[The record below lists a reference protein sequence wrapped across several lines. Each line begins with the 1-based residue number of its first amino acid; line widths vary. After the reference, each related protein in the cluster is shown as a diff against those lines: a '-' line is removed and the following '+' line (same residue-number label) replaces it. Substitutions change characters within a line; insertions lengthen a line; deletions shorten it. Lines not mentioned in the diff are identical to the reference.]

1 MEMEKQN
8 ITKKVEEKNE
18 LSSKE
23 RHNIILKFYKGLT
36 DNLEQLNK
44 SKDKK
49 GSNASQIA
57 YKVDRIASG
66 LQVTLDFSNEES
78 KSISENFRELYRH
91 IRFAMKMI
99 YEKQEYVLLDS
110 SREIA
115 KTLYQSWAKI
125 KPSIQCLLFFFNTI
139 EC

>member
-1 MEMEKQN
+1 MEKHN

-23 RHNIILKFYKGLT
+23 RHNIILKLYKGLS
-36 DNLEQLNK
+36 DNLEELNK

-49 GSNASQIA
+49 GSNATQIA

-125 KPSIQCLLFFFNTI
+125 KPSI
-139 EC
+139 

>member
-1 MEMEKQN
+1 MEKQN

-23 RHNIILKFYKGLT
+23 RHNIILKLYKGLT
-36 DNLEQLNK
+36 DNLEELNK

-66 LQVTLDFSNEES
+66 LQVTLDFTNEES

-125 KPSIQCLLFFFNTI
+125 KPSI
-139 EC
+139 

>member
-1 MEMEKQN
+1 MEKQN
-8 ITKKVEEKNE
+8 ISKKVEEKNE

-23 RHNIILKFYKGLT
+23 RHNIILKLYKGLT
-36 DNLEQLNK
+36 DNLEELNK

-49 GSNASQIA
+49 GNNASQIA

-125 KPSIQCLLFFFNTI
+125 KPSI
-139 EC
+139 

>member
-1 MEMEKQN
+1 MEKQN
-8 ITKKVEEKNE
+8 IAKKVEEKNE

-23 RHNIILKFYKGLT
+23 RHNIILKLYKGLT
-36 DNLEQLNK
+36 DNLEELNK

-49 GSNASQIA
+49 GSNSTQIA

-125 KPSIQCLLFFFNTI
+125 KPSI
-139 EC
+139 

>member
-1 MEMEKQN
+1 MEKQN

-23 RHNIILKFYKGLT
+23 RHNIILKLYKGLT
-36 DNLEQLNK
+36 DNLEELNK

-66 LQVTLDFSNEES
+66 LQDTLDFTNEES

-125 KPSIQCLLFFFNTI
+125 KPSI
-139 EC
+139 

>member
-1 MEMEKQN
+1 MEKQN

-23 RHNIILKFYKGLT
+23 RHNIILKLYKGLT
-36 DNLEQLNK
+36 DNLEELNK

-99 YEKQEYVLLDS
+99 YEKQEFVLLDS

-125 KPSIQCLLFFFNTI
+125 KPSI
-139 EC
+139 

>member
-1 MEMEKQN
+1 MEKQN

-23 RHNIILKFYKGLT
+23 RHNIILKLYKGLT
-36 DNLEQLNK
+36 DNLEELSK

-49 GSNASQIA
+49 GSNAAQIA

-125 KPSIQCLLFFFNTI
+125 KPSI
-139 EC
+139 

>member
-1 MEMEKQN
+1 MEKQN

-23 RHNIILKFYKGLT
+23 RHNIILKLYKGLS
-36 DNLEQLNK
+36 DNLEELNK

-66 LQVTLDFSNEES
+66 LQVTLDFTNEES

-125 KPSIQCLLFFFNTI
+125 KPSI
-139 EC
+139 

>member
-1 MEMEKQN
+1 MEKQN

-23 RHNIILKFYKGLT
+23 RHNIILKLYKGLS
-36 DNLEQLNK
+36 DNLEELNK

-115 KTLYQSWAKI
+115 KTLYQSWVKI
-125 KPSIQCLLFFFNTI
+125 KPSI
-139 EC
+139 

>member
-1 MEMEKQN
+1 MEKQN
-8 ITKKVEEKNE
+8 ITKKVQEKNE

-23 RHNIILKFYKGLT
+23 KHNIILKLYKGLT
-36 DNLEQLNK
+36 DNLEELNK
-44 SKDKK
+44 SRNKK

-66 LQVTLDFSNEES
+66 LQVTLNFSNEES
-78 KSISENFRELYRH
+78 NSISENFRELYRH

-115 KTLYQSWAKI
+115 KTLYQSWVKI
-125 KPSIQCLLFFFNTI
+125 KPSI
-139 EC
+139 

>member
-1 MEMEKQN
+1 MEKQN

-23 RHNIILKFYKGLT
+23 RHNIILKLYKGLT
-36 DNLEQLNK
+36 DNLEELNK

-115 KTLYQSWAKI
+115 KTLYQSWVKI
-125 KPSIQCLLFFFNTI
+125 KPSI
-139 EC
+139 

>member
-1 MEMEKQN
+1 MEKQN

-23 RHNIILKFYKGLT
+23 RHNIILKLYKGLT
-36 DNLEQLNK
+36 DNLEELNK

-49 GSNASQIA
+49 GYNASQIA

-125 KPSIQCLLFFFNTI
+125 KPSI
-139 EC
+139 

>member
-1 MEMEKQN
+1 MEKQN

-23 RHNIILKFYKGLT
+23 RHNIILKLYKGLS
-36 DNLEQLNK
+36 DNLEELNK

-49 GSNASQIA
+49 GSNATLIA
-57 YKVDRIASG
+57 YIVYRIASG

-125 KPSIQCLLFFFNTI
+125 KPSI
-139 EC
+139 

>member
-1 MEMEKQN
+1 MEKQN

-23 RHNIILKFYKGLT
+23 RHNIILKLYKGLT
-36 DNLEQLNK
+36 DNLEELNK

-66 LQVTLDFSNEES
+66 LQVTLDFTDEES

-125 KPSIQCLLFFFNTI
+125 KPSI
-139 EC
+139 

>member
-1 MEMEKQN
+1 MEKQN

-23 RHNIILKFYKGLT
+23 RHNIILKLYKGLT
-36 DNLEQLNK
+36 DNLEELNK
-44 SKDKK
+44 SKNKK
-49 GSNASQIA
+49 GSNATQIA

-125 KPSIQCLLFFFNTI
+125 KPSI
-139 EC
+139 

>member
-1 MEMEKQN
+1 MEKQN

-23 RHNIILKFYKGLT
+23 RHNIILKLYKGLT
-36 DNLEQLNK
+36 DNLEELNK

-99 YEKQEYVLLDS
+99 YEKKEYVLLDS

-125 KPSIQCLLFFFNTI
+125 KPSI
-139 EC
+139 

>member
-1 MEMEKQN
+1 MEKQN
-8 ITKKVEEKNE
+8 ITKKVEEKND

-23 RHNIILKFYKGLT
+23 RHNIILKLYKGLT
-36 DNLEQLNK
+36 DNLEELNK

-125 KPSIQCLLFFFNTI
+125 KPSI
-139 EC
+139 

>member
-1 MEMEKQN
+1 MEKQN

-23 RHNIILKFYKGLT
+23 RHNIILKLYKGLT
-36 DNLEQLNK
+36 DNLEELNK

-66 LQVTLDFSNEES
+66 LQVTLDFTNEES

-91 IRFAMKMI
+91 IRFAMKII

-125 KPSIQCLLFFFNTI
+125 KPSI
-139 EC
+139 

>member
-1 MEMEKQN
+1 MEKQN

-23 RHNIILKFYKGLT
+23 RHNIILKLFKGLT
-36 DNLEQLNK
+36 DNLEELNK

-125 KPSIQCLLFFFNTI
+125 KPSI
-139 EC
+139 

>member
-1 MEMEKQN
+1 MEKQN

-23 RHNIILKFYKGLT
+23 RHNIILKLYKGLT
-36 DNLEQLNK
+36 DNLEELNK

-125 KPSIQCLLFFFNTI
+125 KPSI
-139 EC
+139 

>member
-1 MEMEKQN
+1 MEKQN
-8 ITKKVEEKNE
+8 ITKKVEQKNE

-23 RHNIILKFYKGLT
+23 RHNIILKLYKGLT
-36 DNLEQLNK
+36 DNLEELNK

-91 IRFAMKMI
+91 IRFAMKLI

-125 KPSIQCLLFFFNTI
+125 KPSI
-139 EC
+139 

>member
-1 MEMEKQN
+1 MEKQN

-23 RHNIILKFYKGLT
+23 RHNIILKLYKGLS
-36 DNLEQLNK
+36 DNLEELNK

-49 GSNASQIA
+49 GSNATQIA
-57 YKVDRIASG
+57 YNVDRIASG

-125 KPSIQCLLFFFNTI
+125 KPSI
-139 EC
+139 

>member
-1 MEMEKQN
+1 MEKQN
-8 ITKKVEEKNE
+8 ITKKVQEKNE

-23 RHNIILKFYKGLT
+23 KHNIILKLYKGLT
-36 DNLEQLNK
+36 DNLEELNK
-44 SKDKK
+44 SRNKK

-66 LQVTLDFSNEES
+66 LQVTLNFSNEES
-78 KSISENFRELYRH
+78 NSISENFRELYRH

-125 KPSIQCLLFFFNTI
+125 KPSI
-139 EC
+139 

>member
-1 MEMEKQN
+1 MEKQN

-23 RHNIILKFYKGLT
+23 RHNIILKLYKGLT
-36 DNLEQLNK
+36 DNLEELSK

-49 GSNASQIA
+49 GSNATQIA

-99 YEKQEYVLLDS
+99 YEKQEFALLDS

-125 KPSIQCLLFFFNTI
+125 KPSI
-139 EC
+139 

>member
-1 MEMEKQN
+1 MEKQN

-23 RHNIILKFYKGLT
+23 RHNIILKLYKGLS
-36 DNLEQLNK
+36 DNLEELNK

-125 KPSIQCLLFFFNTI
+125 KPSI
-139 EC
+139 

>member
-1 MEMEKQN
+1 MEKQN
-8 ITKKVEEKNE
+8 ITKKVQEKNE

-23 RHNIILKFYKGLT
+23 KHNIILKLYKGLT
-36 DNLEQLNK
+36 DNLEELNK

-66 LQVTLDFSNEES
+66 LQVTLDFTNEES

-125 KPSIQCLLFFFNTI
+125 KPSI
-139 EC
+139 

>member
-1 MEMEKQN
+1 MEKQN

-23 RHNIILKFYKGLT
+23 RHNIILKLYKGLT
-36 DNLEQLNK
+36 DILEELNK

-66 LQVTLDFSNEES
+66 LQVTLDFTNEES

-125 KPSIQCLLFFFNTI
+125 KPSI
-139 EC
+139 

>member
-1 MEMEKQN
+1 MEKQN

-23 RHNIILKFYKGLT
+23 RHNIILKLYKGLT
-36 DNLEQLNK
+36 DNLEELNK

-66 LQVTLDFSNEES
+66 LQVTLDFTNEES

-110 SREIA
+110 AREIA

-125 KPSIQCLLFFFNTI
+125 KPSI
-139 EC
+139 

>member
-1 MEMEKQN
+1 MEKQN

-23 RHNIILKFYKGLT
+23 RHNIILKLYKGLT
-36 DNLEQLNK
+36 DNLEELNK

-49 GSNASQIA
+49 GSNATQIA

-66 LQVTLDFSNEES
+66 LQVTLDFNNEES

-125 KPSIQCLLFFFNTI
+125 KPSI
-139 EC
+139 

>member
-1 MEMEKQN
+1 MEKQN
-8 ITKKVEEKNE
+8 ITKKVQEKNE

-23 RHNIILKFYKGLT
+23 RHNIILKLYKGLT
-36 DNLEQLNK
+36 DNLEELNK

-78 KSISENFRELYRH
+78 NSISENFRELYRH

-99 YEKQEYVLLDS
+99 YEKQEFILLDS

-115 KTLYQSWAKI
+115 KILYQSWAKI
-125 KPSIQCLLFFFNTI
+125 KPSI
-139 EC
+139 

>member
-1 MEMEKQN
+1 MENKTVKQSVKD
-8 ITKKVEEKNE
+8 TVKKKNE
-18 LSSKE
+18 LSSTEKY
-23 RHNIILKFYKGLT
+23 NIILKMYKGLF
-36 DNLEQLNK
+36 DNLEELYK
-44 SKDKK
+44 SKETK
-49 GSNASQIA
+49 GSDASQIA

-66 LQVTLDFSNEES
+66 LQVTLDFDNEES

-125 KPSIQCLLFFFNTI
+125 KPSI
-139 EC
+139 

>member
-1 MEMEKQN
+1 MEKQN
-8 ITKKVEEKNE
+8 ISKKVEEKNE

-23 RHNIILKFYKGLT
+23 RHNIILKLYKGLT
-36 DNLEQLNK
+36 DNLEELNK

-125 KPSIQCLLFFFNTI
+125 KPSI
-139 EC
+139 